1 MRHLVLLHGWGMSSA
16 VFDPLRR
23 ALASGCRAH
32 AMDLPGY
39 RGSANVEPYT
49 LDALA
54 YRVAEAA
61 PSHCAVLGWS
71 LGALVAL
78 AWAAQSPAHVE
89 KLVIVAGTPCFVQ
102 REDWP
107 HGLEPTMFCSFAD
120 ELASDRERAL
130 RRFTALQ
137 ARGDENSKEVT
148 RALGAVSSDATGVSS
163 AVLDAGLRILRD
175 ADLRQPVNGIFQR
188 TLVIHGARDELVPL
202 AAAEYL
208 AANLRAGELET
219 LGGAAHAPFLSAPA
233 LVASRIL
240 DFLDE

>member
-23 ALASGCRAH
+23 ALAPGCHAQ

-54 YRVAEAA
+54 RRVAEAT
-61 PSHCAVLGWS
+61 PPHCAVLGWS

-78 AWAAQSPAHVE
+78 AWAAQSPEQVE

-107 HGLEPTMFCSFAD
+107 HGLEPAVLCSFGR
-120 ELASDRERAL
+120 ELASDRERTL

-137 ARGDENSKEVT
+137 ARGDENSKGVT
-148 RALGAVSSDATGVSS
+148 RALGAASSDAADVSS
-163 AVLDAGLRILRD
+163 AVLDDGLHILRD
-175 ADLRQPVNGIFQR
+175 TDLRPRLNGISQSA
-188 TLVIHGARDELVPL
+188 LVLHGARDELVPL

-219 LGGAAHAPFLSAPA
+219 LMGAAHAPFLSEPA
-233 LVASRIL
+233 RAASRIL

>member
-1 MRHLVLLHGWGMSSA
+1 MRHLVLLHGWGMSSG

-23 ALASGCRAH
+23 ALAPGCHAQ

-39 RGSANVEPYT
+39 RGSANAEPYT

-54 YRVAEAA
+54 RRLAEAA
-61 PSHCAVLGWS
+61 PPRCAVLGWS

-78 AWAAQSPAHVE
+78 AWAAQSPEQVE

-107 HGLEPTMFCSFAD
+107 HGLEPAVLCSFGR
-120 ELASDRERAL
+120 ELASDRERTL

-137 ARGDENSKEVT
+137 ARGDENSKDVT
-148 RALGAVSSDATGVSS
+148 RALGAASSDAADVSN
-163 AVLDAGLRILRD
+163 AVLDDGLRMLRD
-175 ADLRQPVNGIFQR
+175 TDLRPLLIGISQR

-208 AANLRAGELET
+208 AANLRAARLET
-219 LGGAAHAPFLSAPA
+219 LRDAAHAPFLSAPA
-233 LVASRIL
+233 LVTSRIL
-240 DFLDE
+240 GFLDE